1 MNNRLP
7 QIAYASTYIPK
18 KCGLAT
24 YTHHLRE
31 AISHAKGNRSIDPV
45 ITLCNPEERADYF
58 EPWMLPLIKQDQD
71 EYRKMAEAIN
81 QSSVDVVS
89 LQHEFGIFGGDA
101 GSHVLDFLRRVKK
114 PVVTTF
120 HTVFEHPTPPYS
132 ELQKEIARWS
142 DHILVMNR
150 KGIGYLHDNFQIP
163 LEKITFVPHGTPV
176 PNRSDSMNVRRNAGW
191 DNRKVLFTFG
201 LLGRSKGIELILR
214 ALSSAVQAVPE
225 LLYVIAGQ
233 THPEV
238 RKHEGEKYREELVQM
253 IADLGLENH
262 VQWIN
267 RYVPEDQLVSLISA
281 CDLYVTPYPGMGQI
295 TSGTLAY
302 AAGLGRP
309 ILSTPYVYAQDLVQ
323 GYEEMLLPYGDAESW
338 SSKLIEVFTYPG
350 MLANWERVI
359 SEIGRSM
366 HWPHVGAQ
374 HLRLFQQVITEQRD
388 KIADV
393 G

>member
-31 AISHAKGNRSIDPV
+31 AIAHAKGNRSIDPV
-45 ITLCNPEERADYF
+45 ITLCNPEERADYL
-58 EPWMLPLIKQDQD
+58 EPWMLPLIKEDQD

-81 QSSVDVVS
+81 LSSVDVVS

-163 LEKITFVPHGTPV
+163 L
-176 PNRSDSMNVRRNAGW
+176 
-191 DNRKVLFTFG
+191 RK
-201 LLGRSKGIELILR
+201 
-214 ALSSAVQAVPE
+214 
-225 LLYVIAGQ
+225 
-233 THPEV
+233 
-238 RKHEGEKYREELVQM
+238 
-253 IADLGLENH
+253 
-262 VQWIN
+262 
-267 RYVPEDQLVSLISA
+267 
-281 CDLYVTPYPGMGQI
+281 
-295 TSGTLAY
+295 
-302 AAGLGRP
+302 
-309 ILSTPYVYAQDLVQ
+309 
-323 GYEEMLLPYGDAESW
+323 
-338 SSKLIEVFTYPG
+338 
-350 MLANWERVI
+350 
-359 SEIGRSM
+359 
-366 HWPHVGAQ
+366 
-374 HLRLFQQVITEQRD
+374 
-388 KIADV
+388 
-393 G
+393 

>member
-7 QIAYASTYIPK
+7 QIAYVITYIPK

-31 AISHAKGNRSIDPV
+31 AIFHAKGNRPLDPV
-45 ITLCNPEERADYF
+45 ITMCNPDERTDYR
-58 EPWMLPLIKQDQD
+58 EPWMLPLIKQDLD
-71 EYRKMAEAIN
+71 DYRKVAEAIN
-81 QSSVDVVS
+81 QSSVDLVS
-89 LQHEFGIFGGDA
+89 LQHEFGIFGGEA
-101 GSHVLDFLRRVKK
+101 GSHIINLLRRVKK

-120 HTVFEHPTPPYS
+120 HTVFEHPVEPYS
-132 ELQKEIARWS
+132 DVQKEIARWS
-142 DHILVMNR
+142 DHLLVMNR
-150 KGIGYLHDNFQIP
+150 KGIGYLHDNFGVP
-163 LEKITFVPHGTPV
+163 LEKITFIPHGTPI
-176 PNRSDSMNVRRNAGW
+176 PNRSDRLNVRREAGW

-214 ALSSAVQAVPE
+214 AMATAVHAVPE

-238 RKHEGEKYREELVQM
+238 RKHEGEAYRKELM
-253 IADLGLENH
+253 ALITELGLEHH
-262 VQWIN
+262 VHWIN
-267 RYVPEDQLVSLISA
+267 RYVPEDELVSLISA

-309 ILSTPYVYAQDLVQ
+309 ILSTPYVYAKDLVQ
-323 GYEEMLLPYGDAESW
+323 GYDEMLLPFGDTDAW
-338 SSKLIEVFTYPG
+338 SSKLIELFTYPG
-350 MLANWERVI
+350 MLNDWERVMA
-359 SEIGRSM
+359 EIGRSM

-374 HLRLFQQVITEQRD
+374 HLRLFQQMVIEQRD

>member
-7 QIAYASTYIPK
+7 QIAYVSTYIPK

-31 AISHAKGNRSIDPV
+31 AINHAKGNRPLDPV
-45 ITLCNPEERADYF
+45 VTMCNSEEIADYR
-58 EPWMLPLIKQDQD
+58 EPWMFPLVKQEQD
-71 EYRKMAEAIN
+71 EYRRVADAIN
-81 QSSVDVVS
+81 QSNVDVVS
-89 LQHEFGIFGGDA
+89 IQHEFGIFGGEA

-120 HTVFEHPTPPYS
+120 HTVFENPVAPYAN
-132 ELQKEIARWS
+132 LQKEIAQWS
-142 DHILVMNR
+142 DHLLVMNR
-150 KGIGYLHDNFQIP
+150 KASGYLQANFDISP
-163 LEKITFVPHGTPV
+163 EKITFIPHGTPV
-176 PNRSDSMNVRRNAGW
+176 PNRANRLNARQEAGW
-191 DNRKVLFTFG
+191 VNRKVLFTFG

-214 ALSSAVQAVPE
+214 AMASAVHAVPE

-238 RKHEGEKYREELVQM
+238 RKHEGENYREEL
-253 IADLGLENH
+253 ISLIKELGLEHH

-267 RYVPEDQLVSLISA
+267 RYVPEDQLTDLISA

-309 ILSTPYVYAQDLVQ
+309 ILSTPYEYAKDLVQ
-323 GYEEMLLPYGDAESW
+323 GYGEMLLPFGDVEAW

-350 MLANWERVI
+350 RLENWERVI
-359 SEIGRSM
+359 SDIGRSM

-374 HLRLFQQVITEQRD
+374 HLRLFQQVIAEQRD
-388 KIADV
+388 KIAYV